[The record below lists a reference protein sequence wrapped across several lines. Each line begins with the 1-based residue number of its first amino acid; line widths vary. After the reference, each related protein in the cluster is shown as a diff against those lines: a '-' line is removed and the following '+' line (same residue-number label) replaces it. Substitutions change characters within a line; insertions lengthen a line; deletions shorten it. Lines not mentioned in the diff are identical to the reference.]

1 MKGSYWAKIVEA
13 DQQREQRMK
22 SLYAKR
28 KKYIDD
34 RCNKCINRDT
44 ELCHITED
52 ISGKMRCVNYRVEQN
67 TIK

>member
-1 MKGSYWAKIVEA
+1 
-13 DQQREQRMK
+13 MK